1 MIIPDQSLEAYLG
14 SRHSALGLVL
24 AWLGLPAIGLGL
36 MGLAAPDEIPQWV
49 SIVLVIWGAAA
60 FPLGLAMRR
69 KKPPRPLWVMANALL
84 WLTVL
89 IPTFLILERFSDG

>member
-24 AWLGLPAIGLGL
+24 AWLGLLAIGLGL

-49 SIVLVIWGAAA
+49 SIVLVIWGGSRVSSWFGHASQKTTS
-60 FPLGLAMRR
+60 PTLGHGQRVALANRAHPNVFDFG
-69 KKPPRPLWVMANALL
+69 K
-84 WLTVL
+84 
-89 IPTFLILERFSDG
+89 IL